1 MSTDLKTQIHE
12 YAAGVERE
20 QESITVDEVR
30 LRLDRRDET
39 EPVVGLRPSVESRLP
54 VRRPWPALVAAVVVM
69 IIFGVFVFVFPGDEA
84 PPADTLPD
92 PMNRETGY
100 YVPSEV
106 PEGFVLQDMG
116 ASEFNRELFYLR
128 ETSGAWSPD
137 VGGFQVGDPFISP
150 AGLPEDL
157 EGYLTDIVESNP
169 GAANV
174 EVGGRQGVIHEAEYV
189 DGPVTTTLVS
199 LVVVDDE
206 GGVFEI
212 VALGMGREEVLSIG
226 EGVERVSVEEFVG
239 LGPNLEWDFRMSDR
253 HDGFA
258 YEVPDEVE
266 AQARGVEIV
275 LGLDVF
281 LRSSIARPVSN
292 EAPVVTTEDGSVVE
306 PEEGSW
312 SSSSASVY
320 LDVPDDEVLPVFE
333 ALRDEP
339 MTVSPEVAD
348 EMTDRYVEEVRDGVV
363 LSEDPYVI
371 QAPRGPEPRFDVSTL
386 GEELPLEPA
395 ESTDVLPEM
404 MFGGRLGPEPLA
416 TEDRPVIVIGTATR
430 QPSGAEPVT
439 AVLWFSEWGG
449 VNVSETR
456 GSGLGSSGGTVPLER
471 YGITGESR
479 SSRFATSDMSY
490 SVPLETAVVQFITDE
505 GTYWQRPIAGY
516 GVISQKYTEDPRP
529 TSIIAYDAAGDQIDE
544 WEVPSR

>member
-1 MSTDLKTQIHE
+1 MSTDLKARIRE
-12 YAAGVERE
+12 YAALVEDG
-20 QESITVDEVR
+20 QDPVTVEEVR

-39 EPVVGLRPSVESRLP
+39 EPVVGLRRSIEGRPP
-54 VRRPWPALVAAVVVM
+54 VRGPWPAMVAAVVLL
-69 IIFGVFVFVFPGDEA
+69 IIFGVFVFVFPGEDP
-84 PPADTLPD
+84 PPADTVPH
-92 PMNRETGY
+92 PMERETGY
-100 YVPSEV
+100 YVPSDV
-106 PEGFVLQDMG
+106 PYGFVLQDMS

-137 VGGFQVGDPFISP
+137 TGGFKVGDPFIIP
-150 AGLPEDL
+150 AGLPEDPD
-157 EGYLTDIVESNP
+157 EYLSDIVESNP
-169 GAANV
+169 GTARV
-174 EVGGRQGVIHEAEYV
+174 EVGGRQGVIHETDYV

-212 VALGMGREEVLSIG
+212 VGTGMSREEVLSIG
-226 EGVERVSVEEFVG
+226 DGIERVSLEEFVG
-239 LGPNLEWDFRMSDR
+239 LGRNLEWDFRMSGR

-266 AQARGVEIV
+266 AQARSAEIV

-281 LRSSIARPVSN
+281 VRSSIARPVSN

-312 SSSSASVY
+312 SSSSANVY
-320 LDVPDDEVLPVFE
+320 IDVPDDEVLPVFE

-339 MTVSPEVAD
+339 MTVAPQVAD

-371 QAPRGPEPRFDVSTL
+371 QAPRGPEPQFDTAAL
-386 GEELPLEPA
+386 GKEMPLVPA
-395 ESTDVLPEM
+395 ESAEVLPEM
-404 MFGGRLGPEPLA
+404 MFGGPLGPEAIA
-416 TEDRPVIVIGTATR
+416 TQDRPVIIIGTATR

-439 AVLWFSEWGG
+439 AVLWFSQWGG
-449 VNVSETR
+449 ANLSETR
-456 GSGLGSSGGTVPLER
+456 GSGMGSGGGTFPLER

-479 SSRFATSDMSY
+479 SSRFATSDLSY
-490 SVPLETAVVQFITDE
+490 SVPLETAVVQFIAD
-505 GTYWQRPIAGY
+505 GSTYWQRPIAGY

-529 TSIIAYDAAGDQIDE
+529 TSIIAYDATGNQIGE
-544 WEVPSR
+544 WEVPPE